1 VRAQHEGRMSGCD
14 VGGRESARDASSLT
28 AVGSDCDLIIPIP
41 CIVMLLGGSVV
52 EC

>member
-1 VRAQHEGRMSGCD
+1 VWAQCEGRMSGCN

-28 AVGSDCDLIIPIP
+28 AIGSDCDLIVPIP
-41 CIVMLLGGSVV
+41 CTVMLLGGSVV